1 MGVYD
6 QAHALANSIRESDEY
21 REAARLKEI
30 ALQDDTN
37 RALLTEYSRLQ
48 TKLQLTAIGGTGA
61 DSEEMRRFQQL
72 ASLLYMNRDAQAFL
86 LAEMRL
92 QKMLGD
98 IMKIVGE
105 AAGLRLDEL
114 LG

>member
-6 QAHALANSIRESDEY
+6 QAHALAKAIRESEEY
-21 REAARLKEI
+21 LEAVRLKEI
-30 ALQDDTN
+30 AMQDETN

-48 TKLQLTAIGGTGA
+48 TKLQLTAIGSHTA
-61 DSEEMRRFQQL
+61 DSDEMRRFQQL
-72 ASLLYMNRDAQAFL
+72 ASLLYMNQEAQAFL

-98 IMKIVGE
+98 VMKIVGE

>member
-6 QAHALANSIRESDEY
+6 QAHALARAIRESDECL
-21 REAARLKEI
+21 EASRLREI
-30 ALQDDTN
+30 AMQDETN

-48 TKLQLTAIGGTGA
+48 TKLQLSAIGSQTT

-72 ASLLYMNRDAQAFL
+72 ASLLYMNQEAQAYL

-98 IMKIVGE
+98 VMKIVGE